1 MADFSRD
8 YRVTYDVE
16 RKSCTITFRCFDT
29 PNSVTAYVGDFA
41 DYEIENVL
49 LDVRRLCLE
58 LHALWSF
65 SLEESDIA
73 RINAQT
79 REPVPVDIRTARL
92 LQEMKAFHG
101 REPLFDFTIGSASF
115 IWKHF
120 DRVPDDRAVEEA
132 LSHVGVDKVSVA
144 VACDEDGGEVPPFI
158 QKSDSL
164 TRVDVGGAAKGFA
177 ADLVAARLR
186 EAGIKSADV
195 DLGGNLFLVGKH
207 PAGRP
212 WRLSVRIPEGIEADR
227 IVVEVEDVS
236 AVTSGSYE
244 RFVEVGGKRYQH
256 IVDPATGRPSTSD
269 IVSATVIAKSSL
281 QADMLATTLL
291 MSGSGGYAGM
301 LARHP
306 ECDFIAILQDGTVMR
321 SS

>member
-8 YRVTYDVE
+8 YRIAYDVG
-16 RKSCTITFRCFDT
+16 RKSCTMAFRCFDT
-29 PNSVTAYVGDFA
+29 PNSVTVYGGDFDGYA
-41 DYEIENVL
+41 VEDVL

-58 LHALWSF
+58 LHMLWSF
-65 SLEESDIA
+65 SLAESDIS
-73 RINAQT
+73 RINART
-79 REPVPVDIRTARL
+79 CEPVPVDARTARL
-92 LQEMKAFHG
+92 LQEMKSFHE

-120 DRVPDDRAVEEA
+120 DRVPDELAIEEA
-132 LSHVGVDKVSVA
+132 LSHVSADKVSVVLESDAAGGGLVPA
-144 VACDEDGGEVPPFI
+144 VV
-158 QKSDSL
+158 KSDPL

-177 ADLVAARLR
+177 ADLVVARLR
-186 EAGIKSADV
+186 EAGIESADV
-195 DLGGNLFLVGKH
+195 DLGGNLFLMGKH

-291 MSGSGGYAGM
+291 MSGSSGYAGM

-306 ECDFIAILQDGTVMR
+306 ECEFIAILQDGTILR
-321 SS
+321 SA